1 MIPFLRRLLRR
12 FTTLFRAS
20 RADADLQR
28 ELAAHAALL
37 EDEYRRRG
45 WPETDAR
52 REARLR
58 LGSAAA
64 VRDGHREARTVAWLE
79 DAWRDAGYALRLGRR
94 NPALAAIV
102 VVSLAIG
109 IGGNVAVFSV
119 ANALLFRA
127 PDGVADADR
136 LVDIGITSNGGPFNP
151 ASYPAYRDVE
161 ERATTMTGVFAR
173 QRFTRA
179 VSLTIPGQTPTPVR
193 ALSLAVSANYFST
206 LGVTPAYGTWFDRD
220 QRAATV
226 VVSDRFRRAWFGTSP
241 AIGRVIFLNGAPFA
255 ISGVL
260 PEQFRGTALVE
271 PDVWLPLLAAPA
283 AHLVDPRIFEERR
296 RAWLVVGARLKPG
309 VSLATANA
317 ELSAISGD
325 LDREHGTTAAPM
337 TLVAATPSRLPGE
350 RWFAAVLLSI
360 LMALVSLVLLV
371 ACTNVTGVLLARAD
385 ARRHEMAVRL
395 SIGAG
400 RARLVRQLLVETLLL
415 FGIGALAGIATARGM
430 MRGLVTALPALPVPL
445 AIDVPLDLRVFA
457 FTIGLSAM
465 AAIASGLVPAL
476 RASKAHPASALK
488 AESGGTSSRWRLR
501 SAFVVGQASISVALV
516 FTAVVFT
523 RALVFAVSTDPG
535 YNSRDVEIVTIDL
548 SARGETPEASL
559 PFWRTLIERVRQL
572 PGVESASLARALP
585 GGFETMGIAVAPPH
599 TAVWQALAS
608 FEPDGNIVAPGYFKT
623 MGIPLIAG
631 RDFTSEDVAGTAPVT
646 IVGEAA
652 ARHYWPDRPAVG
664 QYLEETTPQG
674 RRLRLVVGV
683 VRDVRSST
691 LIDGVAQSVVYL
703 PLDQERSGLIS
714 TMTVVARGSGTR
726 AVAGDIR
733 AVVASLN
740 PNLPIVT
747 TDTLRDSIALGLIPQ
762 RVVALVAA
770 SLGLAS
776 AILAA
781 IGIYGVSSF
790 AVSRRTRE
798 FGIRMALGAT
808 RRSILR
814 MVLGQ
819 GVLLALAG
827 TAIGIGLGAGA
838 VKALTSFLFGI
849 PALDP
854 IVVFATIAAFTAIAA
869 VACYGPARRAINVD
883 PLAAL
888 RRE

>member
-1 MIPFLRRLLRR
+1 
-12 FTTLFRAS
+12 
-20 RADADLQR
+20 
-28 ELAAHAALL
+28 
-37 EDEYRRRG
+37 
-45 WPETDAR
+45 
-52 REARLR
+52 
-58 LGSAAA
+58 
-64 VRDGHREARTVAWLE
+64 V
-79 DAWRDAGYALRLGRR
+79 
-94 NPALAAIV
+94 
-102 VVSLAIG
+102 
-109 IGGNVAVFSV
+109 
-119 ANALLFRA
+119 
-127 PDGVADADR
+127 
-136 LVDIGITSNGGPFNP
+136 
-151 ASYPAYRDVE
+151 
-161 ERATTMTGVFAR
+161 
-173 QRFTRA
+173 
-179 VSLTIPGQTPTPVR
+179 
-193 ALSLAVSANYFST
+193 
-206 LGVTPAYGTWFDRD
+206 
-220 QRAATV
+220 
-226 VVSDRFRRAWFGTSP
+226 
-241 AIGRVIFLNGAPFA
+241 
-255 ISGVL
+255 
-260 PEQFRGTALVE
+260 
-271 PDVWLPLLAAPA
+271 
-283 AHLVDPRIFEERR
+283 
-296 RAWLVVGARLKPG
+296 
-309 VSLATANA
+309 
-317 ELSAISGD
+317 
-325 LDREHGTTAAPM
+325 
-337 TLVAATPSRLPGE
+337 
-350 RWFAAVLLSI
+350 LSI

-371 ACTNVTGVLLARAD
+371 ACTNVTGVLIARAD

-430 MRGLVTALPALPVPL
+430 MRGLVAALPALPVPL
-445 AIDVPLDLRVFA
+445 SIDVPLDLRVFA
-457 FTIGLSAM
+457 FTIGLAAM

-476 RASKAHPASALK
+476 RASRAHPASALK

-535 YNSRDVEIVTIDL
+535 YDSRDVEIVTIDL

-559 PFWRTLIERVRQL
+559 PFWRSLIERVRQL
-572 PGVESASLARALP
+572 PGLESASLARALP
-585 GGFETMGIAVAPPH
+585 GGFETMGIAVAPPDR
-599 TAVWQALAS
+599 AASQEPGS

-623 MGIPLIAG
+623 MGIPLLAG
-631 RDFTSEDVAGTAPVT
+631 RDFTSADVAGAAPVT

-652 ARHYWPDRPAVG
+652 ARHYWPGRTAVG

-703 PLDQERSGLIS
+703 PLEQERSGLIS
-714 TMTVVARGSGTR
+714 TMTVVARASGTR
-726 AVAGDIR
+726 PVAADVR
-733 AVVASLN
+733 AAVASLN

-762 RVVALVAA
+762 RVVALATA

-798 FGIRMALGAT
+798 FGIRMALGAS
-808 RRSILR
+808 RKSILR

-819 GVLLALAG
+819 GVLLALGG

-854 IVVFATIAAFTAIAA
+854 VVVGATIAVFTAVAG